1 MPVIE
6 NNYEE
11 VKNVHII
18 STSKNEEKK
27 KKKAEKTWFVICFVQ
42 VNLHGINL
50 WMKSNLCGHQVI

>member
-27 KKKAEKTWFVICFVQ
+27 KKKPKKPDLWFALFKWTFTALIYEWSLIYVVI
-42 VNLHGINL
+42 
-50 WMKSNLCGHQVI
+50 K

>member
-1 MPVIE
+1 MLFKGCFDRISFVVVLFFMPVIE

-27 KKKAEKTWFVICFVQ
+27 KKKLKKPD
-42 VNLHGINL
+42 L
-50 WMKSNLCGHQVI
+50 

>member
-1 MPVIE
+1 MSFVVVLFFMPVIE

-27 KKKAEKTWFVICFVQ
+27 KKKKPKKPD
-42 VNLHGINL
+42 L
-50 WMKSNLCGHQVI
+50 